1 MAAYYKEIIINLI
14 RFFRQL
20 VAEVRRRKVLPVV
33 VTYAVVGWLILQVAG
48 LTFGPLGLPSWGIR
62 VLIITTIAG
71 FPAVFLLAWLVDFQE
86 KGIMFDLPL
95 WPNEGEIS
103 QQQKKSSQL
112 LAIVLCLLVIV
123 GSIALVFYLLEKFP
137 KPESAGIT
145 SSSVELPNN
154 SIAVMPFENF
164 GGTADSDYF
173 AGGLAEE
180 ILNFL
185 AETNELNVAAR
196 TSSFQ
201 FRDKQIDIR
210 EIARLLNV
218 KNIVEGSV
226 RREGDR
232 IRVTVQLIDG
242 GEGYNVWNK
251 SYDRNLDD
259 IFAIQQE
266 IASAIVNELKIA
278 LSVDSQNHLD
288 TTPAENVE
296 AYLFYLQGRE
306 KLRSSQDA
314 DVMIAA
320 MAFFNRALEIDQKFS
335 RAYAGICEAELR
347 LYEISNDTTNF
358 DNAEQACE
366 QAKNLNKEPS
376 SEVQIARGRLYRF
389 RGWNEKAIDE
399 LNAVIARSPTAVD
412 AYIELGEVFKVQKK
426 YSQAE
431 TVFLR
436 AVDLKRNYWKA
447 HEALASFYY
456 RTERYNE
463 SAQAYEVVTR
473 LTPDVAVGFAGK
485 GAAYWMQGDTER
497 ALLAYQRSLQL
508 KPSRQAYTNIGSL
521 YYYTGQ
527 FTQAASMQKLAL
539 DYAPDDHRVWG
550 RLAESYRFIPGK
562 EAESQAAY
570 KRAAELALNNLSI
583 NADSWATRAAL
594 GVYYAHLGRI
604 EEAKTLLE
612 LAVKQSQRISEA
624 LYFQTLVLLKDDNVE
639 EALAV
644 LEEAVA
650 KDAAYRQFIADDPD
664 LQTLQDNPR
673 FIKLLPVAKAQ
684 KSDL

>member
-1 MAAYYKEIIINLI
+1 MVFVFRLYKEITINFP
-14 RFFRQL
+14 RFFHQL
-20 VAEVRRRKVLPVV
+20 ATEIRRRKVIPVV
-33 VTYAVVGWLILQVAG
+33 VTYAVVGWLVLQIAG
-48 LTFGPLGLPSWGIR
+48 LTFGPLGIPAWGIR

-71 FPAVFLLAWLVDFQE
+71 FPAVFLLAWLVDFQQ
-86 KGIMFDLPL
+86 KGLMFDLPL
-95 WPNEGEIS
+95 WPSEGEIS
-103 QQQKKSSQL
+103 NEQKKSSQL
-112 LAIVLCLLVIV
+112 LALVLCLLVIV

-137 KPESAGIT
+137 KPDAAVTI
-145 SSSVELPNN
+145 SSVNLPNN
-154 SIAVMPFENF
+154 TIAVMPFENF

-185 AETNELNVAAR
+185 AGIQELNVAAR
-196 TSSFQ
+196 TSSFR

-232 IRVTVQLIDG
+232 IRVTAQLVDG
-242 GEGYNVWNK
+242 GEGYNIWSK
-251 SYDRNLDD
+251 SYDRKLDD

-278 LSVDSQNHLD
+278 LSVDSQNRLYE
-288 TTPAENVE
+288 TPAENLD

-320 MAFFNRALEIDQKFS
+320 MAFFNRALEIDQNFS
-335 RAYAGICEAELR
+335 RAYAGICEAQLR

-366 QAKNLNKEPS
+366 QAKNLNKDLS
-376 SEVQIARGRLYRF
+376 SEVLIARGRLYRY
-389 RGWNEKAIDE
+389 RGWYEQAMVV
-399 LNAVIARSPTAVD
+399 LNSVITTSPTAVD
-412 AYIELGEVFKVQKK
+412 AYIELAEVLKEQNKFTE
-426 YSQAE
+426 AE
-431 TVFLR
+431 IVFLR

-456 RTERYNE
+456 RSERYSE

-485 GAAYWMQGDTER
+485 GAAYWMLGDTQN

-508 KPSRQAYTNIGSL
+508 KPSRQAYTNIGLL

-527 FTQAASMQKLAL
+527 FTEAAKMQKLAL

-550 RLAESYRFIPGK
+550 RLAESYRFIAGK
-562 EAESQAAY
+562 EAESQSAY
-570 KRAAELALNNLSI
+570 KRAAELAQNNLKI
-583 NADSWATRAAL
+583 NNESWSTRGVL
-594 GVYYAHLGRI
+594 GVYYVHLGRE
-604 EEAKTLLE
+604 EEAKNLLE
-612 LAVKQSQRISEA
+612 LAIEQSQRNPEILYLQA
-624 LYFQTLVLLKDDNVE
+624 LVFLQAGNTE
-639 EALAV
+639 EALV
-644 LEEAVA
+644 GLEEAVQQEA
-650 KDAAYRQFIADDPD
+650 VYRQFIADDPD
-664 LQTLQDNPR
+664 LQTLKDNPR
-673 FIKLLPVAKAQ
+673 FIKLLPVTKVQ
-684 KSDL
+684 